1 MLACSVKDRIMN
13 HLLIDFENLQPAN
26 LGRLSDENTC
36 IWLFLGLHQ
45 QKTIELELCES
56 LCRFGK
62 NVRFIRLE
70 KSGKNALDFY
80 ISFYLG
86 RIIESDPAATIA
98 ILSRD
103 SGYDTLVEHI
113 RNQYPTATI
122 GRFSCIGEVESAPS
136 MPLPE
141 KQSISKEH
149 SPQHNSQPPAASRLT
164 LEPYYRAALTALRRP
179 DAYRP
184 SRLANLQGNLQK
196 YLLHTLISDKS
207 IEEQRFIVHA
217 IITKL
222 KNQRLIEIDSAHDIV
237 TYFFSDADTENLL
250 YRYILKT
257 SPKTPNALPAAFRHK
272 AERLGVET
280 NDTLIVR
287 LITRLQAE
295 QVLCIA
301 ADGNISYPSVP
312 NTQPAKQP
320 ESASMAATTS
330 VLPLLG
336 AKERQQINERLHKLI
351 ALPNHPKKLAT
362 LQSSI
367 RTLLKPF
374 QAAFSFDIETE
385 TQGLV
390 QYLVSQKAIS
400 FNNQTVVYKRKH

>member
-1 MLACSVKDRIMN
+1 MN

-86 RIIESDPAATIA
+86 RIIESYPAATIA

-122 GRFSCIGEVESAPS
+122 GRFSCIVEVESAPS

-184 SRLANLQGNLQK
+184 SRRANLQGNLQK

-207 IEEQRFIVHA
+207 MEEQRFIVHT
-217 IITKL
+217 IIAKL

-250 YRYILKT
+250 YRYILNT
-257 SPKTPNALPAAFRHK
+257 RPKTRNA
-272 AERLGVET
+272 
-280 NDTLIVR
+280 
-287 LITRLQAE
+287 
-295 QVLCIA
+295 
-301 ADGNISYPSVP
+301 
-312 NTQPAKQP
+312 
-320 ESASMAATTS
+320 
-330 VLPLLG
+330 
-336 AKERQQINERLHKLI
+336 
-351 ALPNHPKKLAT
+351 
-362 LQSSI
+362 
-367 RTLLKPF
+367 LLKPLKINPTTNL
-374 QAAFSFDIETE
+374 Q
-385 TQGLV
+385 
-390 QYLVSQKAIS
+390 
-400 FNNQTVVYKRKH
+400 